1 MNDLFPAAPRPLVCD
16 PEPMGFWDDLFNAVK
31 FRLRQLAPP
40 VDPAPSTMEAVV
52 WSRSSFLECVD
63 ALDRLQAAVA
73 QQRHQRHA
81 LERDVCSAQDALAKA
96 LHELVGTRAGEQ
108 RARHLAL
115 HDSLTSL
122 PNREHF
128 RTRLEH
134 ALGEAG
140 PKAESLA
147 VLYLDLDG
155 FKRVN
160 DEHGHE
166 VGDELLRIVA
176 SRLTRAVR
184 KGDMVGRLGG
194 DEFAFLLSTA
204 TTRQQLH
211 HVAIKL
217 SDAVSAPLQIG
228 EQSFTIRP
236 SIGIARSPTDGR
248 STAVLLRN
256 ADAAMYHAKRLGMG
270 YAFFDEVPD
279 SVTHIRPMG
288 PPRPQRLGGPGLRQ
302 VPLERLG

>member
-1 MNDLFPAAPRPLVCD
+1 MNDLFPAAPRPLASD

-31 FRLRQLAPP
+31 FRLRQLVPLAG
-40 VDPAPSTMEAVV
+40 PAPCAVEALV

-73 QQRHQRHA
+73 DERHRRHA
-81 LERDVCSAQDALAKA
+81 LERDVCDAQDALAKA
-96 LHELVGTRAGEQ
+96 MHELVGTRAGEQ

-115 HDSLTSL
+115 HDSLTAL

-128 RTRLEH
+128 RSRLEH
-134 ALGEAG
+134 ALGEAA
-140 PKAESLA
+140 PREESLA
-147 VLYLDLDG
+147 VLYLDLDD

-176 SRLTRAVR
+176 SRLARAVR

-217 SDAVSAPLQIG
+217 SDAVSQPLQIG
-228 EQSFTIRP
+228 GQSFTIRP
-236 SIGIARSPTDGR
+236 SIGIARSPADGR
-248 STAVLLRN
+248 STAVLLRS

-270 YAFFDEVPD
+270 YAFFDEMPD
-279 SVTHIRPMG
+279 TVTAIRLEG
-288 PPRPQRLGGPGLRQ
+288 PRRPAAPAEPFLRQ
-302 VPLERLG
+302 VPIERQG

>member
-1 MNDLFPAAPRPLVCD
+1 MNDLFPAAPLPLVSD

-40 VDPAPSTMEAVV
+40 FGPSPSPAEAMV

-73 QQRHQRHA
+73 DERHRRRS
-81 LERDVCSAQDALAKA
+81 LEQDVCSAQDALAEA

-115 HDSLTSL
+115 HDSLTAL

-134 ALGEAG
+134 ALSEAG
-140 PKAESLA
+140 PKAKSLA
-147 VLYLDLDG
+147 VLYLDLDD

-176 SRLTRAVR
+176 SRLARAVR

-217 SDAVSAPLQIG
+217 SDAVTAPLQIG
-228 EQSFTIRP
+228 ELSFTIRP
-236 SIGIARSPTDGR
+236 SIGIARSPFDGR
-248 STAVLLRN
+248 STTVLLRS

-270 YAFFDEVPD
+270 YAFFNEVPD
-279 SVTHIRPMG
+279 PVTQTRPMA
-288 PPRPQRLGGPGLRQ
+288 PACPERPGTPALRR